1 MDEMVSIF
9 FVAVNIGLC
18 VLAGS
23 LLSFRVRND
32 AVYLPL
38 TIFFFLFAFLNFTT
52 VMNHIAPQ
60 YDILLSTISITI
72 VALLLWP
79 MFWFYLEGVTHVTRW
94 QFRKC
99 HVKHLVP
106 TLFGLFTA
114 ILIVALPQESRL
126 SFFDDNAVRADTP
139 LAITAMISL
148 SLVLIIWCL
157 QTAIYFFLGLR
168 RLLSYRRRLKDIF
181 ASTENRE
188 LTWLLVLFLCL
199 GITGLFAFLD
209 LFFSF
214 VPEGD
219 SNVRSATWEEF
230 VLMVFLFTLAIW
242 GLRQTPGFEQ
252 IYKEQEQEYNGVPSS
267 ESKPSNLPAA
277 THKDSSIKYQ
287 KSGLDNVRAT
297 RIAGKLEKLM
307 QTEELYLDPNL
318 SLPMLAKKIGVSTN
332 ILSQTLNENIKSN
345 FFDYVNSYRIAASLP
360 MITKRKNTI
369 LTVAMTV
376 GFNSRSAFYKAFK
389 RETGTTPGSYLKMAH
404 S

>member
-1 MDEMVSIF
+1 MSDIVSII

-18 VLAGS
+18 ILAGS

-38 TIFFFLFAFLNFTT
+38 AIFFFLFAFLNFTT

-60 YDILLSTISITI
+60 YDILLSTISLTL

-79 MFWFYLEGVTHVTRW
+79 MFWFYIEGLTEETRW
-94 QFRKC
+94 QFRES

-106 TLFGLFTA
+106 TLLGLFTT
-114 ILIVALPQESRL
+114 ILIVALPRTTRQ
-126 SFFDDNAVRADTP
+126 SFFDDGAVLTDTP
-139 LAITAMISL
+139 LAITAMISM
-148 SLVLIIWCL
+148 SLVLLIWCL
-157 QTAIYFFLGLR
+157 QTIIYFFLGLR
-168 RLLSYRRRLKDIF
+168 RLLRYRRRLKDIF

-199 GITGLFAFLD
+199 GITGLFAIFD
-209 LFFSF
+209 VFFSF

-219 SNVRSATWEEF
+219 DVRSATWEEF
-230 VLMVFLFTLAIW
+230 ILLAFLFTLAIW

-252 IYKEQEQEYNGVPSS
+252 IYKEQEQEGKSLSS
-267 ESKPSNLPAA
+267 PDSKPSNMPA
-277 THKDSSIKYQ
+277 TTQNDLNIKYQ
-287 KSGLDNVRAT
+287 KSGLDDIRAT

-318 SLPMLAKKIGVSTN
+318 SLPMLSKRIGVSTN
-332 ILSQTLNENIKSN
+332 ILSQTLNEHIKSN
-345 FFDYVNSYRIAASLP
+345 FFDYVNKYRIAAALP
-360 MITKRKNTI
+360 MIYERKD
-369 LTVAMTV
+369 TVLAVAISV

-389 RETGTTPGSYLKMAH
+389 RETGKTPGSYLKWAH